1 MTIEAVFQQLGKY
14 PRLKQTEK
22 RATKWDLIKSKE
34 WLSQMDE
41 IPSEPADLE
50 RRTLSKACL
59 TSEGRTRYS
68 VEERGASQK
77 VVEESRA
84 DL

>member
-1 MTIEAVFQQLGKY
+1 
-14 PRLKQTEK
+14 
-22 RATKWDLIKSKE
+22 
-34 WLSQMDE
+34 MDE

-59 TSEGRTRYS
+59 TSEGRTKYS